1 MSRST
6 LKFLAILLSVLIV
19 AVLLS
24 GFDDLPR
31 EVRAQISNERT
42 ALATAQSQ
50 LHSEKDEVARDVQAE
65 PALFGAVPESAQ
77 WPATF
82 AKDEGVL
89 ADASRDMDELTRLQ
103 KANRRQDRQR
113 AEALLAHE
121 RSLRTSAIDDTGN
134 VRKEAAHWVEW
145 KQHLPQAVQQME
157 QDFRA
162 VHGVNLAP
170 VAKAVQKAEADWPQ
184 KKSDL
189 DSRLATVREL
199 QVQSESA
206 WQDSAEARL
215 AAATRRLR
223 ACEPASPGGR
233 GGHTAHRCDRCSQES
248 GRAEGALSGQLYN
261 NWDKM
266 LVDMETR
273 GIGSDKS
280 YDQKIRTV
288 TTHVP
293 DAAAKNG
300 ETASDEKWVEVPK
313 STFDAQKND
322 LGMVLEHKPAG
333 LYDYEAEHTP
343 QPAGFAYMAPPSV
356 GSNQYG
362 YWDHHGDGTSF
373 WVFYGQYALMRDLL
387 FNHSYRPPMPYE
399 YDGYYTAAPQWPDLL
414 RQGVW
419 HRRARQRRSATRAAR
434 TPRAGAS
441 AIRNSPAR
449 AEAIAIPG
457 LLRPMRA
464 TPMPTTAREP
474 FGSASAGAAR
484 QPAVA
489 VVSSAPSRPSMPRS
503 APPEALDAAGNAGP
517 VGLLGRGTRRAA
529 RAIAGPDAASK
540 SMASPPESLGH

>member
-6 LKFLAILLSVLIV
+6 LKFLAVLLGVLIV

-31 EVRAQISNERT
+31 EVRAQISNERS
-42 ALATAQSQ
+42 ALAAAQSQ
-50 LHSEKDEVARDVQAE
+50 LHSTKDEVAHDVQAE

-77 WPATF
+77 WPAAFT
-82 AKDEGVL
+82 KDEGVL

-113 AEALLAHE
+113 AEALLSHE
-121 RSLRTSAIDDTGN
+121 RSLRASAMNDSGN

-145 KQHLPQAVQQME
+145 KQRLPEAVTQME

-170 VAKAVQKAEADWPQ
+170 VANAVQKAEADWPQ

-189 DSRLATVREL
+189 DSRLAAVREL

-215 AAATRRLR
+215 AAAKGDYAHVNLQALAGAADTL
-223 ACEPASPGGR
+223 
-233 GGHTAHRCDRCSQES
+233 HTDATDVPKKVE
-248 GRAEGALSGQLYN
+248 ELGALSGQLYN

-280 YDQKIRTV
+280 YDQKVRTV

-293 DAAAKNG
+293 DATSKNG
-300 ETASDEKWVEVPK
+300 ETTSDEKWVEVPK

-362 YWDHHGDGTSF
+362 YWDHHSDGTSF

-399 YDGYYTAAPQWPDLL
+399 YDGYYTA
-414 RQGVW
+414 
-419 HRRARQRRSATRAAR
+419 RRSGQTYYGKEYGTSGTATQERYSGSSYAKSGGFRDSKFASKSGGYRDSRFASPNAR
-434 TPRAGAS
+434 DPNADHSPR
-441 AIRNSPAR
+441 
-449 AEAIAIPG
+449 
-457 LLRPMRA
+457 
-464 TPMPTTAREP
+464 T
-474 FGSASAGAAR
+474 FGSHPQEPHASPPSR
-484 QPAVA
+484 SYRP
-489 VVSSAPSRPSMPRS
+489 PSRPSMPRS
-503 APPEALDAAGNAGP
+503 APRSF
-517 VGLLGRGTRRAA
+517 GRRR
-529 RAIAGPDAASK
+529 
-540 SMASPPESLGH
+540 